1 VAGLHAKVGITI
13 ACPHHLMYNVG
24 GSGEKWGMVG
34 REATFARCSIP
45 GGDGHPML
53 IGQYTYTLDNKGRLT
68 MPSRF
73 RDDLPEQLIITTG
86 FDQCVA
92 VYPIQVWRE
101 LTAKISALPLTD
113 PKGRELRRMLFSEA
127 VDFELDKQGR
137 MLIPDRLRE
146 YAGLE
151 LTSEVLIVGLE
162 KIIELWNPQTWEEK
176 DKKRREAAA
185 EDPALWSSTNV

>member
-1 VAGLHAKVGITI
+1 
-13 ACPHHLMYNVG
+13 MYNVG
-24 GSGEKWGMVG
+24 GSGAKWGAVG
-34 REATFARCSIP
+34 REATFTQCSIP
-45 GGDGHPML
+45 GGGDHPML
-53 IGQYTYTLDNKGRLT
+53 IGQYSYTLDNKGRLT

-73 RDDLPEQLIITTG
+73 RDDLPEQLIITKG

-113 PKGRELRRMLFSEA
+113 PTGREFRRMLFSEA
-127 VDFELDKQGR
+127 MDFELDKQGR

-151 LTSEVLIVGLE
+151 LSAEVLIVGLE

-176 DKKRREAAA
+176 DRLRRKAAA